1 MILSIRN
8 RFAGIITEI
17 VDGSVMGTVT
27 MNIPGG
33 QTLTATVTMDAIK
46 DLGIAVG
53 TAVEALVKSTD
64 IAVATTEVSGLSIRN
79 RLPGALVGLDSGDA
93 MSVARIKV
101 GEEIELTA
109 AITRAA
115 AEELK
120 LEPGTPVTAL
130 IKSTE
135 VSLSVV

>member
-8 RFAGIITEI
+8 RFTGIITEI
-17 VDGSVMGTVT
+17 VGGSVMGTVAMET
-27 MNIPGG
+27 PGG
-33 QTLTATVTMDAIK
+33 QALTATVTMDAIK

-53 TAVEALVKSTD
+53 TAVEALIKSTD
-64 IAVATTEVSGLSIRN
+64 ISVATAEVAGLSIRN
-79 RLPGALVGLDSGDA
+79 KLRGTLVGLDSGGA
-93 MSVARIKV
+93 MSVARIRI
-101 GEEIELTA
+101 GEGLELTA

-120 LEPGTPVTAL
+120 LEPGIPVTAL

-135 VSLSVV
+135 VSFSAV

>member
-8 RFAGIITEI
+8 RFTGIITEI
-17 VDGSVMGTVT
+17 VSGSVMGTVT
-27 MNIPGG
+27 MEIPGG
-33 QTLTATVTMDAIK
+33 QSLAATVTMDAIK
-46 DLGIAVG
+46 DLGIGIG
-53 TAVEALVKSTD
+53 TAVEALIKSTD

-79 RLPGALVGLDSGDA
+79 KLAGTLVGLDSGGA

-101 GEEIELTA
+101 GKDVELTA

-135 VSLSVV
+135 VSFSAV

>member
-8 RFAGIITEI
+8 RFTGIITEI
-17 VDGSVMGTVT
+17 VSGSVMGTVT
-27 MNIPGG
+27 MEIPGG
-33 QTLTATVTMDAIK
+33 QTLAATVTMDAIK
-46 DLGIAVG
+46 DLGIGIG
-53 TAVEALVKSTD
+53 TAVEALIKSTD

-79 RLPGALVGLDSGDA
+79 KLSGTLVGLDSGGA

-101 GEEIELTA
+101 GKDVELTA

-135 VSLSVV
+135 VSFSAV

>member
-8 RFAGIITEI
+8 RFTGIVTEI
-17 VDGSVMGTVT
+17 VSGSVMGTVT
-27 MNIPGG
+27 MEIPGG
-33 QTLTATVTMDAIK
+33 LSLAATVTMDAIK
-46 DLGIAVG
+46 DLGIGVG
-53 TAVEALVKSTD
+53 TAVEALIKSTD

-79 RLPGALVGLDSGDA
+79 KLAGTLVGLDSGGA

-101 GEEIELTA
+101 GKDVELTA

-120 LEPGTPVTAL
+120 LEPGMSVTAL

-135 VSLSVV
+135 VSFSAV

>member
-8 RFAGIITEI
+8 RFTGIITEI

-64 IAVATTEVSGLSIRN
+64 IAVATTEVFGLSIRN
-79 RLPGALVGLDSGDA
+79 KLQGTLVGLDSGGA
-93 MSVARIKV
+93 MSVARIRV
-101 GEEIELTA
+101 GEQIELTA

-135 VSLSVV
+135 VSLSAV

>member
-1 MILSIRN
+1 MLSIRN

-130 IKSTE
+130 IKATE

>member
-1 MILSIRN
+1 
-8 RFAGIITEI
+8 
-17 VDGSVMGTVT
+17 

-130 IKSTE
+130 IKATE

>member
-8 RFAGIITEI
+8 RFTGIITEI
-17 VDGSVMGTVT
+17 VSGSVMGTVT
-27 MNIPGG
+27 MEIPGG
-33 QTLTATVTMDAIK
+33 LSLAATVTMDAIK
-46 DLGIAVG
+46 DLGIGIG
-53 TAVEALVKSTD
+53 TAVEALIKSTD

-79 RLPGALVGLDSGDA
+79 KLAGTLVGLDSGGA

-101 GEEIELTA
+101 GKDVELTA

-135 VSLSVV
+135 VSFSAV

>member
-8 RFAGIITEI
+8 RFTGIITEI

-64 IAVATTEVSGLSIRN
+64 IAVATSQVSGLSIRN
-79 RLPGALVGLDSGDA
+79 KLQGALIGLDSGDA

-135 VSLSVV
+135 VSLSAV